1 MLTGLGA
8 ICKEDVQMRQFRASH
23 PPVGE
28 PRRSH
33 GIRCRAVSAFL
44 IPIIVL
50 GSLLFLMA
58 LLAVLG
64 RVRGGR
70 YLRPLVMWMTK
81 VPLLR
86 KGIKKASMHQLERE
100 NPELARAVK
109 KIEAFGTP
117 KTPEQA
123 QRALALLSPSER
135 RAYLAAAGDPADI
148 PDPHNRPHP
157 PPIGTGVQPGVTP
170 TPRPVGRKKRR

>member
-1 MLTGLGA
+1 
-8 ICKEDVQMRQFRASH
+8 
-23 PPVGE
+23 
-28 PRRSH
+28 
-33 GIRCRAVSAFL
+33 VSAFL
-44 IPIIVL
+44 IPVIVL

-58 LLAVLG
+58 LVAVLG
-64 RVRGGR
+64 RIRGGR

-86 KGIKKASMHQLERE
+86 KGIKKASMAQLERE

-135 RAYLAAAGDPADI
+135 RAYLAAAGDQSDMPE
-148 PDPHNRPHP
+148 PTNRAQRRL
-157 PPIGTGVQPGVTP
+157 IEKGVQPGVTP
-170 TPRPVGRKKRR
+170 TPRPVARKKRR